1 MSHMHEELE
10 VGQHLDQALRSSVT
24 GIAQLMERVSR
35 RRAERDRADAAA
47 ERDAAR
53 NLGQQYREASAA
65 ERDQQ
70 RRAEMAARDKVH
82 ADKRAMLDERDAS
95 RQAYGPWLREGAVE
109 RGDRLEASRAWAR
122 AAGWVEQDPR
132 ARDAEKILRERIT
145 DAFGAEPAQILRS
158 VEPGHG
164 NPTGIPAGR
173 ISLSEARDLATRYAP
188 HYYGVHT
195 SNSFGRIG
203 KSPVNPTQE
212 KFVDDWQRWAASGS
226 LPHDTLVREWARHSG
241 HSDLLDSARFGTA
254 TEQEAALEKVWRD
267 ETVTR
272 EEQEYEHH
280 KQQLVD
286 AEMSTD
292 AADEAAGVGVQE
304 RPDYRPYLDPQVFA
318 NADPRVAVQ
327 AWESARRDT
336 VANPVDQVAAAARE
350 NLEEQFRRR
359 HHASPATYLADAVH
373 DAAVTTTDQRREAE
387 HARAIAEEAAD
398 SLDNQINRAEID
410 IDNIASRFSMSN
422 TNGQHDRLAAALD
435 AKQHEL
441 AELKDRKIKSDMP
454 DQRQEGAATADGA
467 VAPAAPGEAD
477 SIGLQSGKAAEAGVD
492 GGAQLGDA
500 ALKDMDSAGLVLT
513 LEEATKA
520 MPEQAQRQIHT
531 ATEDATW
538 LHREQLRANRAGM
551 PRTPYIEHPLRNTI
565 RLTRWGV
572 TDPDVLTASLLH
584 DVAED
589 ADRQIVES
597 RLGAEATSALGPQE
611 VRAGAVDWI
620 ADKYGDRVAGLV
632 ESVSNPIADGERSR
646 DEQVRDYRQHVSE
659 AIASDP
665 GVLLVKWSDYTDN
678 AASLHHNELNDKT
691 AQRAEKYAQMV
702 PVWREQLAENA
713 AGIDQ
718 LTAPG
723 RAAEFSEQLERVSD
737 RLDEIGRQ
745 RAASTASGRHSVA
758 AGDPVSIRDGDA
770 RQLNAWIRQATDQTP
785 AAAVLRGDGVED
797 RPVEVVS
804 PTFTQEGESVV
815 RTSSGDSVP
824 AAQLLP
830 PTTKALGYQPEWI
843 SDGGDFQADKFLE
856 RAAATSPTGQAGLR
870 AASAPAQPV
879 SAAPR
884 GELPGEDRGV
894 APRKARSPEERD
906 HRSRTWQIAERDFRT
921 GLDPALSPAQAG
933 QAWRDLPEKERY
945 DRYWA
950 AYDTDE
956 ARGTSA
962 VSIPPAKDASP
973 RPDIRAGAPEAV
985 SRERVLE
992 LNEAAAQ
999 WYSGNLQPGTP
1010 GHEYLTGRLGED
1022 AVTNGQWRL
1031 GYAPGEWT
1039 GLANH
1044 LRREVGATDQE
1055 IVGAGLGRVSSR
1067 GNVIDAFRNRAMA
1080 AITDTDGSVVGFY
1093 GRDLTGED
1101 RNPKHLNTGATP
1113 AYTKGEHV
1121 FGLHEAAP
1129 GARIARAEATFDAI
1143 AITEASDGQLQGV
1156 APLGTA
1162 LTDVQADKIASRI
1175 DSDGRVWLALDSD
1188 AAGQR
1193 QVATDFWK
1201 FTERGVD
1208 VRELGFPA
1216 GADPAQMWQEQ
1227 PDVMRGLV
1235 AYPDVAR
1242 SASMVVMDSTIAEE
1256 RVGLLTGD
1264 EGARERV
1271 DLAEG
1276 ELASVLRN
1284 EFDRG
1289 DLNAHVRSELDRLR
1303 AQEVQALQQAEHLDQ
1318 REDQLRDRAVQSLDP
1333 NQREQLEGRAERLE
1347 DAEQAQRGRAA
1358 QLHGQ
1363 EIASQAHTADVDDAA
1378 DMPYNRAA
1386 SSDLSQV
1393 SPGAARARAVS
1404 AHGFSQSTQEAL
1416 DTGRT
1421 AGKQWQPKRTTGT
1434 QQQVGRS
1441 RGMRR

>member
-1 MSHMHEELE
+1 MSNMHEELE

-24 GIAQLMERVSR
+24 GLAQLMERISR
-35 RRAERDRADAAA
+35 RGAERDRAAAA
-47 ERDAAR
+47 SERDQAR
-53 NLGQQYREASAA
+53 NLGQQYREAQTA

-70 RRAEMAARDKVH
+70 RRAEMAARDKVF

-132 ARDAEKILRERIT
+132 ARDAEKMLRERIT
-145 DAFGAEPAQILRS
+145 DAYGVSPSEILRS
-158 VEPGHG
+158 VEPGRG

-173 ISLSEARDLATRYAP
+173 VSLSEAVDLATRYAP

-195 SNSFGRIG
+195 SEPFGRIG
-203 KSPVNPTQE
+203 KSPINPTQE
-212 KFVDDWQRWAASGS
+212 KFVDDWQRWAATGS
-226 LPHDTLVREWARHSG
+226 LPHDILVREWARHNG
-241 HSDLLDSARFGTA
+241 HGELLDGARFGTA
-254 TEQEAALEKVWRD
+254 AEQEAALEKVWRD

-280 KQQLVD
+280 KQQLAA
-286 AEMSTD
+286 AEMSTGP
-292 AADEAAGVGVQE
+292 ADEAAGVSVQE
-304 RPDYRPYLDPQVFA
+304 RPDYRPYLDPEVFA
-318 NADPRVAVQ
+318 NTDPRVAVQ

-336 VANPVDQVAAAARE
+336 VADPADRIAAAARE

-359 HHASPATYLADAVH
+359 HHVSPATYLADAVH
-373 DAAVTTTDQRREAE
+373 DIGVTTTDQRRSTDHE
-387 HARAIAEEAAD
+387 REAA
-398 SLDNQINRAEID
+398 
-410 IDNIASRFSMSN
+410 
-422 TNGQHDRLAAALD
+422 
-435 AKQHEL
+435 
-441 AELKDRKIKSDMP
+441 
-454 DQRQEGAATADGA
+454 AATAGVQAAAQEISTETARQQPGAYVMLHAGKANPDRGMAPSKAGSAEEREHRVAAWDFAEQKWRQAKHGNWGIDGA
-467 VAPAAPGEAD
+467 AAARLSEQWKALPNKEKWDLYWKEYDTERARQVWSENPQAVIDEGRGTPDQEAWL
-477 SIGLQSGKAAEAGVD
+477 GVETAAEPGDQLKTPTPRQQDAAARQD
-492 GGAQLGDA
+492 PASLTTQDTAQLHA
-500 ALKDMDSAGLVLT
+500 IIEK
-513 LEEATKA
+513 ATH
-520 MPEQAQRQIHT
+520 E
-531 ATEDATW
+531 
-538 LHREQLRANRAGM
+538 
-551 PRTPYIEHPLRNTI
+551 
-565 RLTRWGV
+565 
-572 TDPDVLTASLLH
+572 
-584 DVAED
+584 
-589 ADRQIVES
+589 
-597 RLGAEATSALGPQE
+597 
-611 VRAGAVDWI
+611 
-620 ADKYGDRVAGLV
+620 
-632 ESVSNPIADGERSR
+632 
-646 DEQVRDYRQHVSE
+646 
-659 AIASDP
+659 
-665 GVLLVKWSDYTDN
+665 
-678 AASLHHNELNDKT
+678 
-691 AQRAEKYAQMV
+691 
-702 PVWREQLAENA
+702 
-713 AGIDQ
+713 
-718 LTAPG
+718 
-723 RAAEFSEQLERVSD
+723 
-737 RLDEIGRQ
+737 
-745 RAASTASGRHSVA
+745 
-758 AGDPVSIRDGDA
+758 
-770 RQLNAWIRQATDQTP
+770 TP
-785 AAAVLRGDGVED
+785 AAAVVRAEGTD
-797 RPVEVVS
+797 RPVTIINAPFSRDDVS
-804 PTFTQEGESVV
+804 YVETAAGDAVRVDELIAPTEE
-815 RTSSGDSVP
+815 
-824 AAQLLP
+824 
-830 PTTKALGYQPEWI
+830 ALGYRPAWVTEEGRWQATDFSRAVYE
-843 SDGGDFQADKFLE
+843 SDGSGVL
-856 RAAATSPTGQAGLR
+856 AAA
-870 AASAPAQPV
+870 PAT
-879 SAAPR
+879 ATTDIPR
-884 GELPGEDRGV
+884 REGPAEDRGV
-894 APRKARSPEERD
+894 APRKAQTQEERD
-906 HRSRTWQIAERDFRT
+906 HRSRTWQIAERDFRA

-945 DRYWA
+945 ERYWA

-956 ARGTSA
+956 ARGVQSAAVAGRPVEESRPSVEARSA
-962 VSIPPAKDASP
+962 VPGP
-973 RPDIRAGAPEAV
+973 V
-985 SRERVLE
+985 TRERVLE

-1010 GHEYLTGRLGED
+1010 GHEYLTGRLGEN

-1031 GYAPGEWT
+1031 GYAPGEWN
-1039 GLANH
+1039 GLARH
-1044 LRREVGATDQE
+1044 LRRETGATDHE
-1055 IVGAGLGRVSSR
+1055 IVAAGLGRISSR
-1067 GNVIDAFRNRAMA
+1067 NNVIDAFRNRAMA

-1129 GARIARAEATFDAI
+1129 GARLARAEATFDAI

-1162 LTDVQADKIASRI
+1162 LTDAQADKIAGKI
-1175 DSDGRVWLALDSD
+1175 GSDGRVWLALDSD

-1242 SASMVVMDSTIAEE
+1242 SASMAVMDATIAEE

-1264 EGARERV
+1264 EAARERV

-1284 EFDRG
+1284 DFDRG

-1303 AQEVQALQQAEHLDQ
+1303 GQEVQALEQAEHLDQ
-1318 REDQLRDRAVQSLDP
+1318 REDQLHDRAVQSLDP
-1333 NQREQLEGRAERLE
+1333 NQREQLEGRAERLD

-1363 EIASQAHTADVDDAA
+1363 EVAAQGHTADIDDAA

-1386 SSDLSQV
+1386 SSDLAQV

-1404 AHGFSQSTQEAL
+1404 AHGFSQSTQDAL